1 MLVRDLRNQQRELAL
16 LIKYAANGGI
26 QYNALS
32 PDEMDEIADLADSAA
47 KLLLDK
53 REIVRLTEL
62 VQQCVRL
69 PLYNRRQA
77 AAWLGLS
84 VSGLRYAYD
93 GGLIAASKPGH
104 DLLFTHAELVR
115 YNRERHLLAWM
126 RERDQPR
133 QQERLAGLFRAA
145 GNGAR
150 VPEEPLDRRQLVR
163 LTILAQTT
171 VRMAGYTAEQA
182 AAWLGLSPT
191 AVKAVFGPGRDLV
204 IPHEKLER
212 YRDQQRYAQL

>member
-1 MLVRDLRNQQRELAL
+1 MQNQQRELAL
-16 LIKYAANGGI
+16 LIKYAAGANGI
-26 QYNALS
+26 HYIALTA
-32 PDEMDEIADLADSAA
+32 DEQIEMADLADGAA

-62 VQQCVRL
+62 VQQCVHL
-69 PLYNRRQA
+69 PSYNRRQA

-93 GGLIAASKPGH
+93 GGLIAATKPGH
-104 DLLFTHAELVR
+104 DLIFAHAELVR

-133 QQERLAGLFRAA
+133 QQERLARLFQDA
-145 GNGAR
+145 GKQ
-150 VPEEPLDRRQLVR
+150 VPEASLDRRALVR
-163 LTILAQTT
+163 LTIHAQIH
-171 VRMAGYTAEQA
+171 VRLPQYTAEQA

-204 IPHEKLER
+204 IPHVELER